1 MTATVTVT
9 AQRGAAGE
17 TPRDEVFE
25 VPYSEGMSLLDAL
38 IWIRTHADPTLAL
51 RYSCINAN
59 SCKECVVSV
68 AGKTEYACTT
78 RLTGGAI
85 TVRPIGN
92 KTLIRDLVTDTVPPK
107 ERPGAAGE

>member
-1 MTATVTVT
+1 MTATVTIT

-17 TPRDEVFE
+17 TPRDEAFE

-38 IWIRTHADPTLAL
+38 IWIRAHADPTLAF

-68 AGKTEYACTT
+68 AGRTEYACTT
-78 RLTGGAI
+78 RLTGKAVTI
-85 TVRPIGN
+85 RPIGN

-107 ERPGAAGE
+107 ERAGIGT